1 MLKSADLN
9 QELAIL
15 DEKVKKGEVT
25 NADVVKA
32 ITLLIKVAR
41 DVRTNQVTALVQ
53 QYGRDILKR
62 KRPEGEKPVSEKE

>member
-15 DEKVKKGEVT
+15 DEKVKKGEVS
-25 NADVVKA
+25 NADIVKA

-41 DVRTNQVTALVQ
+41 DVRTNQVTALVK

>member
-15 DEKVKKGEVT
+15 DEKVKKGEVS
-25 NADVVKA
+25 NADIVKA